1 VSFVLVIIC
10 RDMREYE
17 ALTRRL
23 FAENPLVDRYRTL
36 IALDRVKADTAL
48 AIPG

>member
-1 VSFVLVIIC
+1 
-10 RDMREYE
+10 MHEYE

-23 FAENPLVDRYRTL
+23 FAENELIDRHRTL

-48 AIPG
+48 AIP